1 MYHLTYRAVLK
12 GVMMVLPTLIMVLL
26 DLYRAVLMG
35 IIMVLLTVIM
45 VPT

>member
-1 MYHLTYRAVLK
+1 
-12 GVMMVLPTLIMVLL
+12 MMVLPTLIMVLL

-45 VPT
+45 VPLDL